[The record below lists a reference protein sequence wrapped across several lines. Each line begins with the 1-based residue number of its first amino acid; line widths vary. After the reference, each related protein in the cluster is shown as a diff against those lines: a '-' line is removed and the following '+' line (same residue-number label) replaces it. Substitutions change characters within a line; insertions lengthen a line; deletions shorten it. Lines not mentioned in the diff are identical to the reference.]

1 MIQMTGNLL
10 LFYILNTAIG
20 WGLLALIWLVQI
32 IIYPG
37 FRRIPSNVFSSY
49 HRWYVTRISI
59 IVFPLMIGEV
69 VVTIRWLMLEMNS
82 FYSFVAA
89 FLVVIIWLSTF
100 TLQVPIHRRLQTGK
114 DDARI
119 RRLVSTNWIR
129 TIAWTVKAIII
140 TIYAVRR
147 VL

>member
-1 MIQMTGNLL
+1 
-10 LFYILNTAIG
+10 
-20 WGLLALIWLVQI
+20 
-32 IIYPG
+32 
-37 FRRIPSNVFSSY
+37 
-49 HRWYVTRISI
+49 
-59 IVFPLMIGEV
+59 LMIGEV